1 VSTAD
6 ANQLRSP
13 KPNQTPGGADAPR
26 GDSFSGTH
34 PWLRFGDFALAW
46 ATRGAAVLL
55 LVLLASVVVVLFKG
69 ALPAIE
75 HFGAKFLVTSEWRV
89 NEVER
94 PLRDAVGKIQ
104 FDADGEQI
112 IETIP
117 QAFGAL
123 PTMYGTAVSSSLAL
137 LFAVPLALG
146 SALFLVRLAPKFKLA
161 APIGFLIEFLASIP
175 SIAYGVWGLF
185 VLAPFLQSHI
195 GPFVRDLLLDVP
207 GLRWMFF
214 ETVTIAGQTSE
225 REIPMVGRSMLCAG
239 LVLAIM
245 ILPIITSVS
254 RDVLRSVPRTQVEGS
269 LALGATWWQSS
280 WMMLKYARSGLF
292 GAVMLGLARAAGET
306 MAVAMVIG
314 NANAI
319 NPSPFSPGQTMAS
332 LLANEFNDPGEKLH
346 RPSLMYVALIL
357 LVMSLTF
364 NIVARWLVVGKKQ

>member
-6 ANQLRSP
+6 ANQPQGSIP
-13 KPNQTPGGADAPR
+13 ENKTPGGADAPS
-26 GDSFSGTH
+26 GDSFSASH
-34 PWLRFGDFALAW
+34 RWLRFGDAALAW
-46 ATRGAAVLL
+46 SARGAAVLIL
-55 LVLLASVVVVLFKG
+55 LLLASVVLVLAKG
-69 ALPAIE
+69 ALPAIKE
-75 HFGAKFLVTSEWRV
+75 YGLSFLTSTQWRV
-89 NEVER
+89 NEIER
-94 PLRDAVGKIQ
+94 PVRDAAGKIVL
-104 FDADGEQI
+104 DADGEQVT
-112 IETIP
+112 ETVP

-123 PTMYGTAVSSSLAL
+123 NTMYGTAVSSGLAL

-146 SALFLVRLAPKFKLA
+146 SALFLVRIAPRLKLA
-161 APIGFLIEFLASIP
+161 GPVGFLIEFLASIP

-185 VLAPFLQSHI
+185 VLAPFLQSHV
-195 GPFVRDLLLDVP
+195 GPFLRDVLVDVP
-207 GLRWMFF
+207 GMRWMFY
-214 ETVTIAGQTSE
+214 ETVTVAGNTIE

-254 RDVLRSVPRTQVEGS
+254 RDVLRAVPRTQVEGS

-319 NPSPFSPGQTMAS
+319 NPSPFAPAQTMAS

-357 LVMSLTF
+357 LAMSLAF
-364 NIVARWLVVGKKQ
+364 NMIARWLVVGKK